1 MSQVESYVSTEQ
13 KQALSADA
21 ARIIEYLSSKGIA
34 LIKIDGPLPPE
45 QNEPCDQFLVSYKI
59 RQHDIGMVK
68 IPAAKDP
75 DERWRMLAL
84 HLEVE
89 SQRLG

>member
-1 MSQVESYVSTEQ
+1 MAEVEGFVSTEQ
-13 KQALSADA
+13 KRKTTPVQK
-21 ARIIEYLSSKGIA
+21 RIIDYLAKKGIA
-34 LIKIDGPLPPE
+34 LIKIELLE
-45 QNEPCDQFLVSYKI
+45 KEPGEACANFLVSYKI
-59 RQHDIGMVK
+59 RDHEIGMVK

-75 DERWRMLAL
+75 DERWRLLAL